1 MEKLII
7 IGSGPAGLTAAI
19 YASRANLA
27 PLVFGG
33 NQPGGQITTT
43 SLVENWPGSPEGVM
57 GPKLVM
63 DMMKQAEKFG
73 ARLNTETIVKVDF
86 SNSPYKIFTDKDV
99 YETES
104 VIIATGARPRKLGLA
119 NEDKLLGHG
128 VHTCA
133 TCDGAFYRGK
143 IVIVIGGGDS
153 AMEEANFLSRFAEKV
168 ILIHRKESLVASITM
183 QERTKNNPKVEIILN
198 SEVVEYLGEEKLT
211 GVRISSTSGSASG
224 GKNSVTNE
232 TSEIT
237 ADGLFFAI
245 GHIPNTDLFVGQ
257 LTLAKNNYLVPIDNV
272 KTEKPGIFVAGDVA
286 DQKYRQA
293 ITSSAFG
300 CMAALEAERYLASK

>member
-7 IGSGPAGLTAAI
+7 IGSGPSGLTAAI

-43 SLVENWPGSPEGVM
+43 SLVENWPGAPEGVM

-73 ARLNTETIVKVDF
+73 ARLNTEIITKVDF

-104 VIIATGARPRKLGLA
+104 VIIATGARPRRLGLA

-153 AMEEANFLSRFAEKV
+153 AMEEANFLSKFAEKV
-168 ILIHRKESLVASITM
+168 ILIHRAEIFNASVTM

-198 SEVVEYLGEEKLT
+198 SEVVEYLGAEKLT
-211 GVRISSTSGSASG
+211 GVKI
-224 GKNSVTNE
+224 KNSVNQE
-232 TSEIT
+232 TSEVT

-257 LTLAKNNYLVPIDNV
+257 LTLAKNNYLVPTDNV
-272 KTEKPGIFVAGDVA
+272 LTEKPGIFVAGDVA

-300 CMAALEAERYLASK
+300 CMAALEAEKYLSR

>member
-7 IGSGPAGLTAAI
+7 IGSGPSGLTAAI
-19 YASRANLA
+19 YAGRANLA

-43 SLVENWPGSPEGVM
+43 SLVENWPGAPEGVM

-73 ARLNTETIVKVDF
+73 ARLNTEIITKVDF
-86 SNSPYKIFTDKDV
+86 SSYPYKIFTDKDV

-104 VIIATGARPRKLGLA
+104 VIIATGARPRRLGLA

-128 VHTCA
+128 IHTCA

-168 ILIHRKESLVASITM
+168 ILIHRKESFVASVAM
-183 QERTKNNPKVEIILN
+183 QERTKNNLKVEMILN
-198 SEVVEYLGEEKLT
+198 SEVIEYLGEEKLT
-211 GVRISSTSGSASG
+211 GVKISSTGGSASG

-257 LTLAKNNYLVPIDNV
+257 LTLAKNNYLEPTENV
-272 KTEKPGIFVAGDVA
+272 LTEKPGIFVAGDVA

-300 CMAALEAERYLASK
+300 CMAALEAEKYLSR